1 MNPPLDPTIVDLL
14 RGSALA
20 PLIDRPVN
28 DILKDMGLGPLP
40 EISGLPPLPELPP
53 LPVIDLSALARPLTD
68 LASSFGTGALGAG
81 AGGGTD
87 PTQALSGITTALQ
100 TAMTLGATAVQTVM
114 SMWQGMAAMQAAEKA
129 TQAQEDGGKVA
140 AQGTQEKAVLG
151 TAATSVATGGALLAA
166 IIAKYLATMTAAAPL
181 LGTPGGQLFLVAA
194 STEALTEATAVVAKT
209 RVEMTGH
216 SANMTQT
223 GQKVKVTNAPKG
235 VDSAQQ
241 MAQMM
246 QMLTPLMTLATTG
259 VQTASQLATASS
271 QLLAPKPADVAA
283 KAEEEAD
290 RKAREEDAAKAEASG
305 GGGGFGG
312 GGFGGGGI
320 GGGGIGGVAAASTPL
335 SPYSGT
341 RVASMGPL
349 PGASSLGTGSSAMEP
364 GGGVRPGGS
373 APGSPGMMPYGAAGA
388 AGSRAGDA
396 GSDLPGFLVSGQ
408 HGDEVVGDIDGVSL
422 PVVGATEQAS
432 EPPPDKELTL

>member
-40 EISGLPPLPELPP
+40 EISGLSPLPELPP
-53 LPVIDLSALARPLTD
+53 LPVIDLSALARPFTD

-100 TAMTLGATAVQTVM
+100 TAMTLGTTAVQTVM
-114 SMWQGMAAMQAAEKA
+114 SIWQGMAAMQAAEKA
-129 TQAQEDGGKVA
+129 AQAQEDGGQVA

-194 STEALTEATAVVAKT
+194 TTEALTEATAVVAKT

-259 VQTASQLATASS
+259 VQTAGQLATASS
-271 QLLAPKPADVAA
+271 QLLAPKPADIAA

-290 RKAREEDAAKAEASG
+290 RKAREEDAAAAASG
-305 GGGGFGG
+305 GGGGGGG

-320 GGGGIGGVAAASTPL
+320 GGVAAAATPL

-341 RVASMGPL
+341 RVASVGPL
-349 PGASSLGTGSSAMEP
+349 PGAPGLGTGSSATEP
-364 GGGVRPGGS
+364 AGGLRPGGS

-422 PVVGATEQAS
+422 PVVGATEQVS